1 MSLKDTRFNLFAL
14 MFISVAQ
21 ICLADLSLP
30 VHDSLW
36 SIFDDSI
43 ENGSSRNQKLTVTND
58 GIEWVFKLRAG
69 ALCPYAGLV
78 VTLQPPFTTKL
89 DWQIFTEK
97 DYLVIEL
104 SSNREGPLLVQLNS
118 VDPNVTKKD
127 DPVSFRTLETTITV
141 TKKNRRVVLPLH
153 QFRIATWWK
162 SRYNISPEDNNLYL
176 NSICSVDFVF
186 IDSSRYN
193 HNDTLRIYSLQLKH
207 RNQDALVGLIL
218 TFVVLVILIIL
229 IVLKKKKSSK
239 IVVTSDTDRLQPTPV
254 VVAPSEWEGVKLYFE
269 RNYLDPGLN
278 LQKSSEA
285 LCLSELKLSN
295 VIRENHKQGFR
306 SLIHEL
312 RIKEAKRL
320 LRETDLNVAE
330 IAFKLGYATPS
341 HFNREFKS
349 REGMTPTAFRRT

>member
-1 MSLKDTRFNLFAL
+1 MFLKDIRFNLFAL
-14 MFISVAQ
+14 MVISVAQ
-21 ICLADLSLP
+21 ICLADLTLP

-36 SIFDDSI
+36 SIYDDSI
-43 ENGSSRNQKLTVTND
+43 ENGSSRNLKLTITND
-58 GIEWVFKLRAG
+58 SIEWLFKLRAG
-69 ALCPYAGLV
+69 APCPYTGLV
-78 VTLQPPFTTKL
+78 VTLQQPFMTNL
-89 DWQIFTEK
+89 AWQVFNER
-97 DYLVIEL
+97 DCLVIEL
-104 SSNREGPLLVQLNS
+104 SSNREGPLLIQLNC

-141 TKKNRRVVLPLH
+141 TKKNRRVLLPLH
-153 QFRIATWWK
+153 QFRIANWWK
-162 SRYNISPEDNNLYL
+162 SRYSISPEDNNLYL

-193 HNDTLRIYSLQLKH
+193 RNDTLRIYSLQLKH
-207 RNQDALVGLIL
+207 HNQDALVGLIV

-229 IVLKKKKSSK
+229 KVLKKKKSSE
-239 IVVTSDTDRLQPTPV
+239 IVVTSGSDMLQPAPV
-254 VVAPSEWEGVKLYFE
+254 VVASSEWERVKLYFE
-269 RNYLDPGLN
+269 HNYLDPGLN
-278 LQKSSEA
+278 LQKSSDA
-285 LCLSELKLSN
+285 LCLSVVKLSK

-312 RIKEAKRL
+312 RTKEAKRL

-330 IAFKLGYATPS
+330 IAFKLGYTTPS